1 MPRKYLIDSALLVPS
16 MNMVKMACDLEET
29 EFMLVAAV
37 WRLED
42 PFTKASNMSA
52 EEPMGSSVRLAM

>member
-1 MPRKYLIDSALLVPS
+1 

>member
-1 MPRKYLIDSALLVPS
+1 MMYLMDSALLVPS
-16 MNMVKMACDLEET
+16 MNMVKMAWDLEET

-52 EEPMGSSVRLAM
+52 DEPMGNSVRLAM